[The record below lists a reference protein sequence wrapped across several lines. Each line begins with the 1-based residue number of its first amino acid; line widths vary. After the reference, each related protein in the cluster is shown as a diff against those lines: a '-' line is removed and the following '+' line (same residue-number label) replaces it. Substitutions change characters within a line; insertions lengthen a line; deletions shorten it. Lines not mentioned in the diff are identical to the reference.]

1 MSTSNDQILEL
12 LDGELDPMVEPTLFA
27 ELASNT
33 DLRTE
38 FKQQLAIRTAV
49 QEDRMA
55 LLPPAALTSAVF
67 AGLGFAAPIA
77 GAAAG
82 AVGGSAVVS
91 WITKLGLPMLTAAA
105 AAGMTWIA
113 AQQTDDARLP
123 ARDQASVPTRAEQ
136 TAEPPR
142 ATTASTLTSSARPTP
157 NDAALAEAQQRA
169 SATQRALAN
178 AQRENDRLRA
188 ALAMAEQRIP
198 AQNLETPAV
207 ATPAREDEV
216 MPLASSFNV
225 TNDIRLARTEGHRPV
240 NTATFTESVMPW
252 QRYPSFLVQARGFQS
267 TPLTPVSVP
276 AQSGWL
282 DNAGLSLL
290 YQLSDHHGVGVEFGS
305 ESFAQVFEGR
315 RNGQLIRYEQQPSSS
330 WAGIFYRYQH
340 DPIAQGVLPFAQVL
354 LGGSRFGPIGR
365 ATVGLAYAPS
375 GPLTFLV
382 GVEGATMAYSFQN
395 TWFTSTNLGFTY
407 GVAVRF

>member
-1 MSTSNDQILEL
+1 MSTSHDQILEL

-27 ELASNT
+27 ELASSS
-33 DLRTE
+33 DLRNE
-38 FKQQLAIRTAV
+38 FKQQLAIRSAV
-49 QEDRMA
+49 ERDRMA

-67 AGLGFAAPIA
+67 TGLGFAAPIA

-113 AQQTDDARLP
+113 TQQTEDARLP
-123 ARDQASVPTRAEQ
+123 ARDQAGVSAY
-136 TAEPPR
+136 AEPTTEPR
-142 ATTASTLTSSARPTP
+142 PATKASTPASS
-157 NDAALAEAQQRA
+157 NAALSEAQQRA
-169 SATQRALAN
+169 SAAQRALALE
-178 AQRENDRLRA
+178 QRENDRLRT
-188 ALAMAEQRIP
+188 ALAMAEERIP
-198 AQNLETPAV
+198 AQNIEIPAVVTPA
-207 ATPAREDEV
+207 PADEF

-225 TNDIRLARTEGHRPV
+225 TSDIRLARTESDRPV
-240 NTATFTESVMPW
+240 NTATFTESAMPW
-252 QRYPSFLVQARGFQS
+252 QRYPSFLVQVRGLQS

-282 DNAGLSLL
+282 DNAGLSLQ
-290 YQLSDHHGVGVEFGS
+290 YQLSDHHGIGLEFGS
-305 ESFAQVFEGR
+305 ESFAQVFEGQ

-340 DPIAQGVLPFAQVL
+340 TPIAQGFLPFAQL
-354 LGGSRFGPIGR
+354 LVGGSRFGPIGR
-365 ATVGLAYAPS
+365 ATVGMAYAPA

-382 GVEGATMAYSFQN
+382 GVEGATMAYEFQN

>member
-1 MSTSNDQILEL
+1 MSTTNDQILEL

-67 AGLGFAAPIA
+67 TGLGFAAPIA

-113 AQQTDDARLP
+113 TQQADDARLP
-123 ARDQASVPTRAEQ
+123 ARDQAVATGRE
-136 TAEPPR
+136 EPQAVSRP
-142 ATTASTLTSSARPTP
+142 ATTASMPVSSAMST
-157 NDAALAEAQQRA
+157 NSDAALAAAQQHA
-169 SATQRALAN
+169 SATERALAS
-178 AQRENDRLRA
+178 AQRENDRLRT

-198 AQNLETPAV
+198 AQNLETPEV
-207 ATPAREDEV
+207 VPQEQPMDLTPLV
-216 MPLASSFNV
+216 STFNV
-225 TNDIRLARTEGHRPV
+225 TSDIRLARTEGHRPV

-252 QRYPSFLVQARGFQS
+252 QRYPSFLLQARGFQS

-290 YQLSDHHGVGVEFGS
+290 YQLSDHHGVGLEFGS

-315 RNGQLIRYEQQPSSS
+315 RNGQLIRYEQQPASS

-340 DPIAQGVLPFAQVL
+340 DPIVQGVLPFAQVL

-382 GVEGATMAYSFQN
+382 GVEGATMAYEFQN